1 MIVGF
6 VVTMFGS
13 FSRTY
18 TIASM
23 GSCFF
28 VDGVKWGPFCFAQG
42 SLMPEL
48 VTWGASI
55 AGLAMILWGN
65 ILMRRARQAANPK

>member
-18 TIASM
+18 AINGM
-23 GSCFF
+23 GSCIF
-28 VDGVKWGPFCFAQG
+28 VDGVNWGPFCFAQG
-42 SLMPEL
+42 SPMPQII
-48 VTWGASI
+48 TWGASI
-55 AGLAMILWGN
+55 AGLALILAGN
-65 ILMRRARQAANPK
+65 ILMRRARQAASPK